1 MSGEAVGLRPDVADR
16 IRVVLLDSDGVMTD
30 GGLYFGGPDG
40 RTEARRFHVHDGT
53 AIHMLRRA
61 GIPVAVVSGKV
72 SAPARQRAD
81 ALGIREVHQVDPH
94 GKLVAV
100 AGILERIGADWDE
113 AAYLGD
119 DLADLP
125 VLRKVGLPAA
135 VANAVPEIKEA
146 AIWCGSTVG
155 GQGAVREF
163 VEALLRARGEWTALV
178 EEYVEQ
184 CQAELENQFGE

>member
-1 MSGEAVGLRPDVADR
+1 MNGEGSGLRAEVANR
-16 IRVVLLDSDGVMTD
+16 VRVVLLDSDGVMTD
-30 GGLYFGGPDG
+30 GGLYYGGPEG
-40 RTEARRFHVHDGT
+40 ETEARRFHVHDGT

-72 SAPARQRAD
+72 SAPARHRAH
-81 ALGIREVHQVDPH
+81 ALGISEVHQVDPH

-100 AGILERIGADWDE
+100 AGILDRIGADWDE

-135 VANAVPEIKEA
+135 VANAVPEVKEA
-146 AIWCGSTVG
+146 SVWCGSAG
-155 GQGAVREF
+155 GGNGAVREF

-178 EEYVEQ
+178 EEYVDQ
-184 CQAELENQFGE
+184 CQSELENHIGE